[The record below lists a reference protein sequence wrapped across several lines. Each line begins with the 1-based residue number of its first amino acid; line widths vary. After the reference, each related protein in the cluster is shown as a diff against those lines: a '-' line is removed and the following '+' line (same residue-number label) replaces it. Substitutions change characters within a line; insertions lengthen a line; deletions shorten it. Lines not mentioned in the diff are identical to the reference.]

1 MNIPNDR
8 LKANYLHMK
17 IKKILAIIIVLTTF
31 KVEAQY
37 TRKSGNFELGMRQ
50 TLSLF
55 GNNNTFGYGTGGQ
68 FRLMMGKRLNTEWF
82 ADYIQTDL
90 YKLGKRTDGH
100 IGWSVMFYML
110 NEPKKLDPY
119 LIAGH
124 CFDYTKVRQY
134 NVLTEVPT
142 TAYNRWSSAV
152 QAGIGTHYYIGERCN
167 LTLAAQ
173 YMLHLGT
180 DIHVEKEEDANG
192 KEILHI
198 DEEGDGKLTFE
209 GHLLVSLS
217 LNFKIG
223 KLW

>member
-1 MNIPNDR
+1 MQ
-8 LKANYLHMK
+8 
-17 IKKILAIIIVLTTF
+17 IKKYITILVVLTTF
-31 KVEAQY
+31 NVEAQY
-37 TRKSGNFELGMRQ
+37 TRKSGSFELGMRQ

-55 GNNNTFGYGTGGQ
+55 GNDNTFGYGTGGQ
-68 FRLMMGKRLNTEWF
+68 FRLMLGKRLNTEWF

-90 YKLGKRTDGH
+90 YNMGKRQDAH

-110 NEPKKLDPY
+110 DEPKKLDPY

-124 CFDYTKVRQY
+124 CFDYTKVRAY
-134 NVLTEVPT
+134 NSITEVANPT
-142 TAYNRWSSAV
+142 YKRWSSAV
-152 QAGIGTHYYIGERCN
+152 QAGLGTHYYIGQRCN

-173 YMLHLGT
+173 YMMHLGT

-192 KEILHI
+192 LQFLHI
-198 DEEGDGKLTFE
+198 EEEGDGKITFE

-223 KLW
+223 DLW